1 MIASDWSL
9 CLQSRH
15 GRKIVKLSSTAS
27 LEDLYTLASSEF
39 GTAVSAL
46 KYGFPP
52 RPIDRDATTAISDV
66 FSNQERIT
74 VELGVAVAP
83 TLAPAGP
90 AATTTTTTTTTTT
103 RKSKRA
109 ASKAATEAMPQVIKA
124 QEAMMKQ
131 QAKPKRKAVA
141 ITTSSSSPRKRPPPA
156 PKFNNASVG
165 AGRRLADG
173 AAVATTTSPRKRK
186 APSSSLL
193 GEQDKKPQDMSEA
206 LLGALDNKGKMGQVL
221 RKGMKN
227 AVQSS
232 YETTRAFSRLA
243 AIQAKSYQALV
254 SSHNKLTITYQGTV
268 DKTKTTETVDCI
280 PRDVLKAVIKGI
292 HASNEQALRPENLA
306 LLSPR
311 VLWSL
316 VHVFPHHASVEECY
330 RELFADDDLDVIDW
344 KFLRRRAPQ
353 LSEKAMENLRQTS
366 QKDDDDDINV
376 EQAAEAVAAV
386 EHAMEHL
393 HDYEAQERQST
404 VARAALARLHAP
416 QPTALEQE
424 WKLVTPC
431 EPDEDELLQ
440 IINVPAAAEPAN
452 FKPNEMVQ
460 QLFQLGIHNWRELA
474 NQKDVANL
482 ATTLQ
487 VPEEHVQQWIDRA
500 QDESLPEIM
509 VEICNDTPDH
519 VDLLI
524 EQARTGT
531 PKDLAN
537 WRCIPDMLWNQV
549 GSPSTFTGA
558 ELAMWCDRAHALLQ
572 EWEWL
577 NWYATP
583 VE

>member
-1 MIASDWSL
+1 MMASDWSL
-9 CLQSRH
+9 CLQSRQ
-15 GRKIVKLSSTAS
+15 GRKIVKLSSTTS
-27 LEDLYTLASSEF
+27 LEDLYSLASSEF

-52 RPIDRDATTAISDV
+52 KPIDRDSTTTISDV
-66 FSNQERIT
+66 CSNQERIT
-74 VELGVAVAP
+74 VELGAAVTPVPVPVA
-83 TLAPAGP
+83 P
-90 AATTTTTTTTTTT
+90 AATSTSTT

-109 ASKAATEAMPQVIKA
+109 ASKAATMALPQVIKA

-131 QAKPKRKAVA
+131 QAKPKRKAVT
-141 ITTSSSSPRKRPPPA
+141 TTSSSSPRKRPPPA
-156 PKFNNASVG
+156 PKFNASVG

-173 AAVATTTSPRKRK
+173 AAVATRPQKRK

-193 GEQDKKPQDMSEA
+193 GEQGKKPQDMSEA

-227 AVQSS
+227 AVESS

-243 AIQAKSYQALV
+243 AIQAKSYQAQV
-254 SSHNKLTITYQGTV
+254 SSNNKLTITYQGTV

-280 PRDVLKAVIKGI
+280 PRDVLEAVIKGI

-316 VHVFPHHASVEECY
+316 IHVFPNHSSVEECY
-330 RELFADDDLDVIDW
+330 RQLLPDLALDDW

-353 LSEKAMENLRQTS
+353 LSEKAMENLRQEKS
-366 QKDDDDDINV
+366 GQDDEMNV

-404 VARAALARLHAP
+404 LARAAMARLHHSP
-416 QPTALEQE
+416 LTAQDKE
-424 WKLVTPC
+424 WKLVTPS

-440 IINVPAAAEPAN
+440 IMDVAQAPAN
-452 FKPNEMVQ
+452 NPNEMVQ
-460 QLFQLGIHNWRELA
+460 QLFRLGIHNWRELA
-474 NQKDVANL
+474 NRKDVANL
-482 ATTLQ
+482 ATKLQ

-509 VEICNDTPDH
+509 VEICDDTPDH

-537 WRCIPDMLWNQV
+537 WRCIPDMLWTQV
-549 GSPSTFTGA
+549 GSPPTFTSA
-558 ELAMWCDRAHALLQ
+558 QLAMWCDRAHTLVQ